1 MRLPDANPMVLQR
14 ATTGFQTLQALF
26 IPIIMGVTGAS
37 MLQANAADS
46 SSKFMFALCWLTIP
60 ALIYVAMT
68 PRFARTKPL
77 SNPYAICGFNC
88 LICFFWFVAPIALGV
103 YNTKA
108 QQQGYDKIHRDF
120 NNKAPGAVAEAD
132 LPSSPSCNTT
142 TGTPKECSL
151 NHADVG
157 LAVFN
162 FLFWF
167 ATTLMAIYVALY
179 YRVHLITPWE
189 AHSAQIGGEQVTEHT
204 KQAFGE
210 DDPQGVD
217 YALINDEERS
227 RSSNTPYSAQSM
239 SQGASQYDDDYE
251 RQMARDGEGHRSR
264 SVGSGSY
271 DAGRVGFPDGDY
283 AYTGAGR

>member
-1 MRLPDANPMVLQR
+1 MRLPDANPLALQR
-14 ATTGFQTLQALF
+14 ATTAFQTLQALF

-37 MLQANAADS
+37 MMQSNEAHS

-77 SNPYAICGFNC
+77 SNPYAICGFNS
-88 LICFFWFVAPIALGV
+88 LICFFWFIAPIALGT

-108 QQQGYDKIHRDF
+108 QKEGFDKIHDDF

-132 LPSSPSCNTT
+132 LPKDPSCDTT

-151 NHADVG
+151 NQADVG
-157 LAVFN
+157 LAVFM
-162 FLFWF
+162 FLFFF
-167 ATTLMAIYVALY
+167 ATTLIAIYVALY

-189 AHSAQIGGEQVTEHT
+189 AHNGQIGGEQVTEHT
-204 KQAFGE
+204 KHAFGE
-210 DDPQGVD
+210 DDPQGGD
-217 YALINDEERS
+217 YALINDEERAHNS
-227 RSSNTPYSAQSM
+227 QTPYSTHSM
-239 SQGASQYDDDYE
+239 PQGASQYDDDYE
-251 RQMARDGEGHRSR
+251 RQMARDGEGNRSR

-271 DAGRVGFPDGDY
+271 DAGRVGFPEGDY
-283 AYTGAGR
+283 SYTGAGR